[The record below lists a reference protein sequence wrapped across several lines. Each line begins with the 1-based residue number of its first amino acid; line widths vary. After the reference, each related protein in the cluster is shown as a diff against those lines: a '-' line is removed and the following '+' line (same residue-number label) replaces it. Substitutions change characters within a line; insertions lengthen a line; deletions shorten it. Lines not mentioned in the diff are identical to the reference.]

1 MHVSDEEIKLNEENM
16 MQEENL
22 LNEEIAEDTAQ
33 ESVKKS
39 FWKENGSTIG
49 MAVFVA
55 IFALTLFTGLW
66 KPVVVRQTSM
76 YPTLHDR
83 DYVFIVRTGDY
94 SYGDIV
100 VFNSAELRQDNLVK
114 RIIALPGDHVAIRGG
129 SVYLNG
135 EELPEEYLAPTVT
148 TDDFMELTVSEGCVF
163 LLGDNRPVSI
173 DSRAF
178 GEVPMDTI
186 LGEVKLRLFH
196 KPTIF

>member
-1 MHVSDEEIKLNEENM
+1 MRIENEEIKLNEENM
-16 MQEENL
+16 MQEETA
-22 LNEEIAEDTAQ
+22 AE
-33 ESVKKS
+33 SGKKS

-49 MAVFVA
+49 MVIFVA
-55 IFALTLFTGLW
+55 VFALTLFMGLW

-83 DYVFIVRTGDY
+83 DYLFIVRTGDY

-114 RIIALPGDHVAIRGG
+114 RIVAMPGDHVAIRDGR
-129 SVYLNG
+129 VFLNG
-135 EELPEEYLAPTVT
+135 EELQEVYLDSSVVT
-148 TDDFMELTVSEGCVF
+148 NGEMELTVSEGCVF

>member
-16 MQEENL
+16 KQEEKL
-22 LNEEIAEDTAQ
+22 LNEEIAEETAK
-33 ESVKKS
+33 ETVKRS
-39 FWKENGSTIG
+39 FWKENGSTIA
-49 MAVFVA
+49 MVIFVA
-55 IFALTLFTGLW
+55 IFALSLFTGLW

-83 DYVFIVRTGDY
+83 DYLFIVRTGDY
-94 SYGDIV
+94 TYGDIV

-135 EELPEEYLAPTVT
+135 EELPEEYLGPTVT
-148 TDDFMELTVSEGCVF
+148 TDDFMETTVSEGCVF
-163 LLGDNRPVSI
+163 LLGDNRSVSI

-196 KPTIF
+196 KPTLF

>member
-1 MHVSDEEIKLNEENM
+1 MCVKNEEIKLNEENM

-22 LNEEIAEDTAQ
+22 QCETAAEETAAR
-33 ESVKKS
+33 KKN
-39 FWKENGSTIG
+39 FWKENGSTIA
-49 MAVFVA
+49 MAIFVA
-55 IFALTLFTGLW
+55 IFALTLFAGLW

-83 DYVFIVRTGDY
+83 DYVFIVRTGNY
-94 SYGDIV
+94 TYGDIV

-114 RIIALPGDHVAIRGG
+114 RIIGLPGDHVAIRGG

-135 EELPEEYLAPTVT
+135 EELPEEYLAPNVT

-186 LGEVKLRLFH
+186 LGEVTLRLFH
-196 KPTIF
+196 KPTLF

>member
-1 MHVSDEEIKLNEENM
+1 MCVRNEEIKLNEENM
-16 MQEENL
+16 MQEETA
-22 LNEEIAEDTAQ
+22 AESA
-33 ESVKKS
+33 KKS

-49 MAVFVA
+49 MVVFVA
-55 IFALTLFTGLW
+55 VFALTLFTGMW

-83 DYVFIVRTGDY
+83 DYLFIVRTGDY

-114 RIIALPGDHVAIRGG
+114 RIVAMPGDHIAIREGR
-129 SVYLNG
+129 VFLNG
-135 EELPEEYLAPTVT
+135 EELQEEYLDSSVVT
-148 TDDFMELTVSEGCVF
+148 SGDVDLTVSEGCVF

-173 DSRAF
+173 DGRAF

-186 LGEVKLRLFH
+186 LGEVKLRLYH
-196 KPTIF
+196 KPTLF